1 MIAKFNMNANHLEIN
16 NSNNNEIAAENLK
29 ENKQVKQVGFQIATS
44 INNDD
49 STNLLNSLSSSS
61 SSAVIIPQ
69 SIHKHQHQYLISDVE
84 TPVTSVGEFSKGDN
98 NQEDDKAT
106 S

>member
-16 NSNNNEIAAENLK
+16 NSNNNEIAAENLN

-49 STNLLNSLSSSS
+49 STNFLNSSSS
-61 SSAVIIPQ
+61 SSAAVIIPQ
-69 SIHKHQHQYLISDVE
+69 SNHKHQHQYLISDVE

-98 NQEDDKAT
+98 NHEDDKAT